1 MNDNNLIAN
10 VLLRE
15 IEELI
20 SNVERDEQT
29 NQDWFINFL
38 DKLNEQS
45 VKY

>member
-1 MNDNNLIAN
+1 MNDNDLIAN

>member
-38 DKLNEQS
+38 DKLNEYS
-45 VKY
+45 FKY